1 MQGRGLGLESPRMV
15 GEVTEGMIVHG
26 EVGQGLTWG
35 SGLIGTGPGY
45 FSWPASGLG
54 DARGCPSAAFPLHLP
69 LPIPGIYLEV
79 KGKS

>member
-54 DARGCPSAAFPLHLP
+54 RTRMSQCCLPSPFASSNSWYLP
-69 LPIPGIYLEV
+69 G
-79 KGKS
+79 G